1 MVLPGFSVRDTNLS
15 AGGQGREH
23 DHCPAALPPQGEPGG
38 TEAGEA
44 AHISADWKNNAMEW
58 VCVCCAVF
66 KINKNKISD
75 DTCHCQKFAS
85 VILKR
90 SVSLRLK

>member
-1 MVLPGFSVRDTNLS
+1 MMVVLFIYLFFKFIPCVVLPGFSVRDTNLS

-44 AHISADWKNNAMEW
+44 AHMSADWKNNAMEW
-58 VCVCCAVF
+58 VCVCCAVCF
-66 KINKNKISD
+66 
-75 DTCHCQKFAS
+75 
-85 VILKR
+85 
-90 SVSLRLK
+90 

>member
-58 VCVCCAVF
+58 VCVCCALF
-66 KINKNKISD
+66 LKLIKI
-75 DTCHCQKFAS
+75 KFLMIP
-85 VILKR
+85 VTVR
-90 SVSLRLK
+90 SLHQ